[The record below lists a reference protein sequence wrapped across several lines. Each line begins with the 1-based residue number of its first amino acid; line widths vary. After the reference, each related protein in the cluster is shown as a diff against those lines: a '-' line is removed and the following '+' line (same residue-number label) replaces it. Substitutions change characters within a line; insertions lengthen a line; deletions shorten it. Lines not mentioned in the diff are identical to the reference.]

1 MTGNYVVHK
10 KVFFISFALNG
21 NSGIS
26 NDQIGSS
33 SHRIISFRPLIDPV
47 VNRTIGLIKRS
58 GRDLSYDAQ
67 KLYDLL
73 MEKFKK

>member
-33 SHRIISFRPLIDPV
+33 SHRIISFRPLIDSQD
-47 VNRTIGLIKRS
+47 IIHCL
-58 GRDLSYDAQ
+58 
-67 KLYDLL
+67 
-73 MEKFKK
+73 